1 MATLLR
7 KMDAHLNQM
16 FAAHQIHG
24 IVIVKLPAK
33 ELLQIGV
40 RAAAQAADI
49 AQPQYVL
56 LVQRI
61 AHGIVMSKAAA
72 QELAEIG
79 VNQEV
84 QVQDIANIL
93 HVQLAALQAR
103 GIAMMKLHAKEQQD
117 IGARVR
123 LLQEALLHHI
133 LDGAL
138 QAHAQPAPQLQ
149 NIIVIQKQTVKEQQE
164 AGAVL
169 NQVQEDIAVKRFA
182 QLILVQR
189 ASHGTVKTKQL
200 VLAQERAGAPAPE
213 DMDIVQAH
221 AQPATKLIRG
231 IVIQKKRVLA

>member
-1 MATLLR
+1 MFVVPQIRGIAMIKLL
-7 KMDAHLNQM
+7 AQ
-16 FAAHQIHG
+16 
-24 IVIVKLPAK
+24 
-33 ELLQIGV
+33 ESLQTGA
-40 RAAAQAADI
+40 RAAAQVADI
-49 AQPQYVL
+49 AQPQHAQ
-56 LVQRI
+56 LVQRT
-61 AHGIVMSKAAA
+61 AHGIVMTRAAA

-79 VNQEV
+79 ANQDV
-84 QVQDIANIL
+84 QVMDIVKIL
-93 HVQLAALQAR
+93 HAQPAVLR
-103 GIAMMKLHAKEQQD
+103 VHGIVMMKLLAKEQQE
-117 IGARVR
+117 IGARVLPPR
-123 LLQEALLHHI
+123 EELLHT
-133 LDGAL
+133 AL
-138 QAHAQPAPQLQ
+138 AGVLQVHAQPAPQLQ

-164 AGAVL
+164 SCAVL

>member
-1 MATLLR
+1 
-7 KMDAHLNQM
+7 MDAHLNQM

-33 ELLQIGV
+33 ELLQIGA

-84 QVQDIANIL
+84 QVQDIAKIL

-164 AGAVL
+164 AGVHINRQEAHTQAAAVAIVL
-169 NQVQEDIAVKRFA
+169 IPA
-182 QLILVQR
+182 QLILVR
-189 ASHGTVKTKQL
+189 KPSTGIAKMKAHAKL
-200 VLAQERAGAPAPE
+200 QERAGAPALE
-213 DMDIVQAH
+213 ATDIVQTP
-221 AQPATKLIRG
+221 AQLAIKLIHG
-231 IVIQKKRVLA
+231 TAIQKKHVLV